1 MYLLLSQVLE
11 QSLQDT
17 PPIFFNTVSK
27 KSEVLSVTVRFCS
40 DTTKVPQ
47 LHDHC
52 CCIPLVF
59 QKHGTGKKK
68 KKASYFTQKLVIVPS
83 LCFQMC
89 IAAR

>member
-52 CCIPLVF
+52 CCISLVF

-68 KKASYFTQKLVIVPS
+68 KKQVIS
-83 LCFQMC
+83 L
-89 IAAR
+89 RSWL